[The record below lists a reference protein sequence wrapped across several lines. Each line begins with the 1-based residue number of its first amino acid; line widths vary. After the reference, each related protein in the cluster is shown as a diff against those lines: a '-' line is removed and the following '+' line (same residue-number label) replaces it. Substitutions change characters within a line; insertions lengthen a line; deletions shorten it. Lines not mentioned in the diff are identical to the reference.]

1 MQAVAG
7 DLPDTETRRQDG
19 SVDVLIDRQGGMEIA
34 VMVMKG
40 VRRDGGLMNGW
51 MDGWMEGDES
61 DPEYGVDG
69 GR

>member
-1 MQAVAG
+1 M
-7 DLPDTETRRQDG
+7 
-19 SVDVLIDRQGGMEIA
+19 LIDRQGGMEIA